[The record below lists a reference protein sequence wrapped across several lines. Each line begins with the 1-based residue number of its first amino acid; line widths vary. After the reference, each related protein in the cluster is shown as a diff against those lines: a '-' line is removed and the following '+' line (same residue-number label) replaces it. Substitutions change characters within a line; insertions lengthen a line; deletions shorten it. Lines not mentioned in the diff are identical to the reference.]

1 LRPEL
6 FRFEP
11 VDGANWLSG
20 ATGVDNDDIVRRPPA
35 QREVGE
41 VAFANDGSQRWLPGA
56 ELIDDPRADC
66 VVSSR
71 TVADT
76 DDQRIAR
83 LGGHVESPS

>member
-1 LRPEL
+1 
-6 FRFEP
+6 

-41 VAFANDGSQRWLPGA
+41 VTFTNHGSQRWSRCA
-56 ELIDDPRADC
+56 ELIDDPRADR

-71 TVADT
+71 TVADA

-83 LGGHVESPS
+83 MGGHVESPS